1 MKKVLIVEDN
11 VSLKLILSKLIT
23 TAGYEVTSTISGIA
37 AIALLKNQKFDIL
50 IADYQLPEIT
60 GLDIFQEIQ
69 NQPIKKILISA
80 HANLNLDVKVKK
92 FGAIFMEKPFNNNEL
107 LELLKK

>member
-69 NQPIKKILISA
+69 KQPIKKILISA
-80 HANLNLDVKVKK
+80 YANLNLDVKAEE
-92 FGAIFMEKPFNNNEL
+92 FGAVFMAKPFDNNEL
-107 LELLKK
+107 LGLLKK